1 MGSADNRPASLRDA
15 APTPAVTRAPAQQ
28 SLALAPLSKPP
39 GDSAPQ
45 RALPSQALW
54 LCLYLP
60 HLPLEAADVA
70 EEAELYA
77 VFDEQQGVRQVSQ
90 ASAAAQAAGIHA
102 GLSVN
107 AALALQ
113 PDLLLA
119 ERDAQREDEVLQS
132 LAAWAERFTSFVTL
146 EPPAVLLLEIAA
158 SLRLFA
164 GLKTLRQHVVTELA
178 ELGYSALPAI
188 APTPLAAT
196 WLARAGT
203 RRCLVNS
210 EHLNSAVSALP
221 LACLAWPAKVI
232 AALQGM
238 GIDCIGELLRLPR
251 DGFARRFGVKRL
263 LALDRAVGRLPDPRD
278 HFRSPVAFCA
288 DADLDG
294 EHDNSEWL
302 LDVCAQLLAK
312 LERFLLT
319 RQLAAQRLSFSFYH
333 LQHPATPLTLACL
346 QAGNNAARWLALLR
360 IRFERV
366 ELPAPVIAIRLHAA
380 DGQALTATTADLAFT
395 EQGSSEA
402 SIAPLVERLAA
413 RIGAQAVHGID
424 TVAEHRPDRA
434 WRQQRAFD
442 VNPQCAAMPAVAPN
456 PRMPELLADLQ
467 RTQRLL
473 LRRPLWLL
481 EQAEPLQN
489 HNGLPHYQGPLV
501 LENGP
506 ERIETGWWDEAG
518 VARDYYVAKN
528 QHGAYLWIF
537 CERANGRW
545 YLHGR
550 FG

>member
-1 MGSADNRPASLRDA
+1 PQ
-15 APTPAVTRAPAQQ
+15 PQ
-28 SLALAPLSKPP
+28 S
-39 GDSAPQ
+39 
-45 RALPSQALW
+45 LW

-60 HLPLEAADVA
+60 QLPLEAADVA

-77 VFDEQQGVRQVSQ
+77 VFDEQKGVRQVSQ
-90 ASAAAQAAGIHA
+90 ASAAARQAGIHA

-113 PDLLLA
+113 PDLFLA
-119 ERDAQREDEVLQS
+119 ERDPRREDEVLQS
-132 LAAWAERFTSFVTL
+132 LATWAERFTSFVTVA
-146 EPPAVLLLEIAA
+146 PPAILLLEIAA

-164 GLKTLRQHVVTELA
+164 GLKALRQQIVKELA

-203 RRCLVNS
+203 RRCIVNA
-210 EHLNSAVSALP
+210 EHLNSALTSLP
-221 LACLAWPAKVI
+221 LPCLDWPDKI
-232 AALQGM
+232 TAALQGM
-238 GIDCIGELLRLPR
+238 GIDSVGELLRLPR
-251 DGFARRFGVKRL
+251 DGFARRFGTKRL
-263 LALDRAVGRLPDPRD
+263 LALDRALGRLPDPRD

-366 ELPAPVIAIRLHAA
+366 ELPAPVIAVRLHAA
-380 DGQALTATTADLAFT
+380 DGQALTATTAKLAFT
-395 EQGSSEA
+395 EQGGSEA
-402 SIAPLVERLAA
+402 SIAPLVERLTA

-434 WRQQRAFD
+434 WRRQHAFD
-442 VNPQCAAMPAVAPN
+442 VAPQCAAIPAVAPN
-456 PRMPELLADLQ
+456 PRMPELLGDLQ

-481 EQAEPLQN
+481 EQPEPLQS
-489 HNGLPHYQGPLV
+489 HNGEPDYRGPLAF
-501 LENGP
+501 ESGP

-518 VARDYYVAKN
+518 VARDYYVAKSR
-528 QHGAYLWIF
+528 HGAYLWIF

>member
-1 MGSADNRPASLRDA
+1 MPRNGLPQETAQLPVSEVPRDSTPQGTTREPLTE
-15 APTPAVTRAPAQQ
+15 APR
-28 SLALAPLSKPP
+28 
-39 GDSAPQ
+39 DSAPQ
-45 RALPSQALW
+45 RNTRSQALW

-60 HLPLEAADVA
+60 NLPLEAADVA
-70 EEAELYA
+70 EEAEVYA
-77 VFDEQQGVRQVSQ
+77 VFDEQQGVRQVLQ
-90 ASAAAQAAGIHA
+90 ASAAAHAAGIHA

-119 ERDAQREDEVLQS
+119 ERDVQHEEEVLQS
-132 LAAWAERFTSFVTL
+132 LAVWAERFTSFVTL

-164 GLKTLRQHVVTELA
+164 GLKELRQQIVTELA
-178 ELGYSALPAI
+178 EQGFSALPAI

-203 RRCLVNS
+203 RRCIVGS
-210 EHLNSAVSALP
+210 EHLNSTLSALP
-221 LACLAWPAKVI
+221 LHCLAWPDKVI

-238 GIDCIGELLRLPR
+238 GIDCVGELLRLPR
-251 DGFARRFGVKRL
+251 DGFAKRFGVKRL
-263 LALDRAVGRLPDPRD
+263 LALDRALGRLPDPRE

-302 LDVCAQLLAK
+302 LDVCAQLLVK
-312 LERFLLT
+312 LERFLLA

-380 DGQALTATTADLAFT
+380 DGQPLTATTAALGFS
-395 EQGSSEA
+395 EQGSSDT

-413 RIGAQAVHGID
+413 RIGAQAIHGVG

-434 WRQQRAFD
+434 WQRQRAFEI
-442 VNPQCAAMPAVAPN
+442 NPQCAAMPDVTPN
-456 PRMPELLADLQ
+456 PRMPELLADMQ
-467 RTQRLL
+467 RTRRLL

-481 EQAEPLQN
+481 EQPEPLKSRE
-489 HNGLPHYQGPLV
+489 GRPYYQGPLAFQ
-501 LENGP
+501 NGP
-506 ERIETGWWDEAG
+506 ERIETGWWDDKG
-518 VARDYYVAKN
+518 VARDYYVAKS

-537 CERANGRW
+537 CERASGNW